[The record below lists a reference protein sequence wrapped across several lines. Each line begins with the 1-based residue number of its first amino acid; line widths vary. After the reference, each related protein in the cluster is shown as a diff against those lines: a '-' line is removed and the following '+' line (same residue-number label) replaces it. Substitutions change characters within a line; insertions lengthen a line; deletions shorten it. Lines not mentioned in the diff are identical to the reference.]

1 MKKALTAIVFIEIFL
16 ILILIFA
23 GFWMLGEREYKKN
36 DLFSEQSP
44 SGTHTLYISRTDS
57 DSRIGK
63 ACFNISLSV
72 NEPYEHVNEFDAH
85 SSLDVSV
92 ELIRGG
98 YYDDYITIEWVD
110 IGAQVWVKDGDR
122 VYSYIL
128 PF

>member
-1 MKKALTAIVFIEIFL
+1 MKKFLTAIVFIEIFL
-16 ILILIFA
+16 ILMLIFA
-23 GFWMLGEREYKKN
+23 GFWVLGEREYKEN

-44 SGTHTLYISRTDS
+44 SGTHTLYISRTDA

-63 ACFNISLSV
+63 ACFNISLFV
-72 NEPYEHVNEFDAH
+72 NEPYEHINEFNAY
-85 SSLDVSV
+85 SSLNVSV

-98 YYDDYITIEWVD
+98 YYYDYITIEWID
-110 IGAQVWVKDGDR
+110 TGAQVWVQDGDR